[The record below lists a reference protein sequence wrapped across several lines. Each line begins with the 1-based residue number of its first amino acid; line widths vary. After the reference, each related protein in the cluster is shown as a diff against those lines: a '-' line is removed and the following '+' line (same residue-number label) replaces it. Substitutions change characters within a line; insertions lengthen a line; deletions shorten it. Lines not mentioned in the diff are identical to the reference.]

1 MLKLFYAPN
10 ACSLAPHIA
19 LNEAGAEYEAVK
31 VDTAHGEQRSAA
43 YLAIN
48 PKARV
53 PSLVT
58 DRGILTEVPV
68 LLGFIARNFPKAEL
82 APLDGFD
89 FFQMQSFNTYLA
101 STIHITFAHI
111 FRPERY
117 ADSDAAKAD
126 MRAKAPKSLIEQFQ
140 LVEERLSDGRDW
152 VLGDKYSVSDPY
164 PLRLRPLVRAGRG
177 RQHRAP
183 APYRRPPRPDADAGR
198 RAQDPGTGRP
208 EAGLKGR
215 FAPVAKV
222 APHPLKASPFRSPSG
237 FGRTVKDQ
245 ENGAGSRT

>member
-1 MLKLFYAPN
+1 MSEARMLKLFYAPN

-31 VDTAHGEQRSAA
+31 VDTANGEQRSAA

-53 PSLVT
+53 PSLAT

-68 LLGFIARNFPKAEL
+68 LLGFIARTFPKAEL
-82 APLDGFD
+82 APVDGFE
-89 FFQMQSFNTYLA
+89 FFEMQSFNTYLA

-140 LVEERLSDGRDW
+140 LVEDRLSDGREW
-152 VLGDKYSVSDPY
+152 VHGDKYSVSDPY
-164 PLRLRPLVRAGRG
+164 LYVFARWFARDGVGDITSLPRIAA
-177 RQHRAP
+177 HRARMQERP
-183 APYRRPPRPDADAGR
+183 AVKLTLE
-198 RAQDPGTGRP
+198 Q
-208 EAGLKGR
+208 EGL
-215 FAPVAKV
+215 APV
-222 APHPLKASPFRSPSG
+222 
-237 FGRTVKDQ
+237 
-245 ENGAGSRT
+245 

>member
-19 LNEAGAEYEAVK
+19 LNDAGADYEAVK

-68 LLGFIARNFPKAEL
+68 LLGYIARTFPKAEL
-82 APLDGFD
+82 APTDGFD

-140 LVEERLSDGRDW
+140 LVEERLSDGREW
-152 VLGDKYSVSDPY
+152 VHGDKYTVSDPY
-164 PLRLRPLVRAGRG
+164 LYVFARWFGRDGVGSIAPLPRIAA
-177 RQHRAP
+177 HRA
-183 APYRRPPRPDADAGR
+183 RMQKRDAVLR
-198 RAQDPGTGRP
+198 TLEQ
-208 EAGLKGR
+208 EGL
-215 FAPVAKV
+215 APV
-222 APHPLKASPFRSPSG
+222 
-237 FGRTVKDQ
+237 
-245 ENGAGSRT
+245 